1 MTFLLDL
8 RLALRSFLRT
18 PGFTA
23 VVLLTLALGIG
34 ANATMFSVTR
44 SLLLQALPYEEPDR
58 LVALWQTLPDEGV
71 FRNPLS
77 APNFFDWRDEAR
89 SFEGMALY
97 DDVTLDLVE
106 QGEAESLHGLSVTSG
121 YFELLR
127 ARPLVGRTFLRED
140 EDMHAQPVAA
150 ISHGL
155 WLRRFGGAPSVV
167 GRSVVIGGRPT
178 VLVGVLP
185 PAFRAPASTGQ
196 ELFVPF
202 SRDPAGEDRG
212 TNAYSALARL
222 RPGVSLTAANAEL
235 GTVARAVNRRHPD
248 TKQGWSATA
257 VDLRQDL
264 AGDTAR
270 PLLLLQGAVFLLLL
284 IACTN
289 VANML
294 MVRGAARM
302 QEMAIRDALGA
313 TRAQVF
319 VRYLAEGLV
328 LGLAGGVLGV
338 AMAGTVIRLTPG
350 MWAHTNT
357 LGALRHPVLD
367 PAVLAFAVAL
377 TLATSLAFGLFPVF
391 QAQRSDLHPRLQR
404 HTQGSPA
411 MVRLRSLLV
420 MGEVSLATVLLLGC
434 GLLLRSFF
442 KVATTDPGFDSRQVV
457 AFRLGLPQ
465 ARYPED
471 LDVQGFNRELVR
483 RLGTLP
489 GVESV
494 GSVGYP
500 PLRRSYWSA
509 TFHAGEAALSPG
521 SWSDQACINIA
532 GPGYLETLRVP
543 LLQGRDFSRIEGSVP
558 EAIVNASFARR
569 FFPSESPLGK
579 HLQVGF
585 TSAVAPRGT
594 LFEIVGVTGDQR
606 TYTLEEAPE
615 PTVLVSTHDMPSRSA
630 WYVLRSRLPVGALA
644 EPIRA
649 QVAAMD
655 GQIAV
660 RDLTDLDT
668 LAAQNLGDRR
678 QVLLVLGVFAALALM
693 LSGLGIYGVVA
704 FSVAQRMREI
714 SLRMAL
720 GAEVRGILYIVL
732 RQGMAPVLLGG
743 LTGLAAFA
751 ASGRLLA
758 SQLYGVQTSD
768 PLALL
773 LALVLLSLTA
783 LLACLVPALRAART
797 EPARILRSE

>member
-8 RLALRSFLRT
+8 RLAVRSFVRT

-97 DDVTLDLVE
+97 DDATLDLVE
-106 QGEAESLHGLSVTSG
+106 QGEAESLHGLRVTSG

-127 ARPLVGRTFLRED
+127 VRPLLGRTFSRDD
-140 EDMHAQPVAA
+140 EDLHAPPVAM

-155 WLRRFGGAPSVV
+155 WLRRFGAAPSVV
-167 GRSVVIGGRPT
+167 GRSVVLGGRPT
-178 VLVGVLP
+178 VVVGVLP
-185 PAFRAPASTGQ
+185 PAFRAPTSTGQ

-202 SRDPAGEDRG
+202 PRDRSGENRG
-212 TNAYSALARL
+212 MNAYSALARL
-222 RPGVSLTAANAEL
+222 RPGVSLAAASAEL
-235 GTVARAVNRRHPD
+235 GTVARAVNRRNPD
-248 TKQGWSATA
+248 TRQGWSATA
-257 VDLRQDL
+257 VDLRRDL

-313 TRAQVF
+313 TRSHVF
-319 VRYLAEGLV
+319 VQHLAEGLV
-328 LGLAGGVLGV
+328 LGLAGGALGV
-338 AMAGTVIRLTPG
+338 AMAGAVIRLLPVL
-350 MWAHTNT
+350 WADTNT
-357 LGALRHPVLD
+357 LGALRRPVLD

-391 QAQRSDLHPRLQR
+391 QGERGDLHPRLQR
-404 HTQGSPA
+404 NTQSSPV
-411 MVRLRSLLV
+411 MVRLRSVLV
-420 MGEVSLATVLLLGC
+420 LGEVALATVLLLGC

-442 KVATTDPGFDSRQVV
+442 KVATTDPGFDPHQVV
-457 AFRLGLPQ
+457 AFHLGLPH

-471 LDVQGFNRELVR
+471 LDVQRFNRELVR
-483 RLGTLP
+483 RLETLP

-500 PLRRSYWSA
+500 PLRRSYWNAS
-509 TFHAGEAALSPG
+509 FHVGETAPPVG
-521 SWSDQACINIA
+521 SWPDQACINIA

-543 LLQGRDFSRIEGSVP
+543 LLQGRDFSRGEGSAP

-569 FFPSESPLGK
+569 YFPSENPLGK

-585 TSAVAPRGT
+585 TSSVAPEGT
-594 LFEIVGVTGDQR
+594 LFEIVGVMGDQR
-606 TYTLEEAPE
+606 IYALEEAPE
-615 PTVLVSTHDMPSRSA
+615 PAVLVSIDHIPSGGA
-630 WYVLRSRLPVGALA
+630 WFVVRSRLPVGALA

-649 QVAAMD
+649 QVAALD
-655 GQIAV
+655 GQLAV

-668 LAAQNLGDRR
+668 VAAQNLGDRR
-678 QVLLVLGVFAALALM
+678 QVLLLLSVFAVLALM

-720 GAEVRGILYIVL
+720 GAEVRGILCIVL

-743 LTGLAAFA
+743 LAGLAAFA
-751 ASGRLLA
+751 VCGRLLA
-758 SQLYGVQTSD
+758 SQLYGVTASD

-773 LALVLLSLTA
+773 LALVLLSPTA
-783 LLACLVPALRAART
+783 LLACLGPALRAART
-797 EPARILRSE
+797 EPAAILRSE